1 MTMTHTLRLAPFAA
15 AALLAACASSGPKP
29 TQPTP
34 PTPPTVAI
42 PGNLAAPS
50 IQVLVRTLW
59 ADGVQIYECR
69 KAADASFPD
78 WALVAPEATLKD
90 SGGTLLGHHYGGP
103 TWEANDGS
111 KVVGVVKA
119 KADATN
125 PHSIPW
131 LLVETHSTGKPG
143 LFAKVTS
150 IQRVATVG
158 GVAPETGCGT
168 ATIGKQ
174 ERVPYTA
181 QYAQYAPAN

>member
-1 MTMTHTLRLAPFAA
+1 MMMSRTLALAPFAA
-15 AALLAACASSGPKP
+15 AALLAACGTPAPKA
-29 TQPTP
+29 
-34 PTPPTVAI
+34 TPPTVVI
-42 PGNLAAPS
+42 PGSLAAPS
-50 IQVLVRTLW
+50 NQVLVRTLW

-69 KAADASFPD
+69 KGPDASFPD
-78 WALVAPEATLKD
+78 WAFVAPEANLKD
-90 SGGTLLGHHYGGP
+90 AGGTLLGHHYGGP

>member
-1 MTMTHTLRLAPFAA
+1 MTMSRPLRFFSPTLAA
-15 AALLAACASSGPKP
+15 TLLAACASTAPK
-29 TQPTP
+29 
-34 PTPPTVAI
+34 PTPPTVTI
-42 PGNLAAPS
+42 PGSLAAPGK
-50 IQVLVRTLW
+50 QALVRTLW

-69 KAADASFPD
+69 KAADGNFPE
-78 WALVAPEATLKD
+78 WVFVAPEARLAD
-90 SGGTLLGHHYGGP
+90 SNGTTLGHHYAGP

-119 KADATN
+119 KADAIN
-125 PHSIPW
+125 PRAIPW
-131 LLVETHSTGKPG
+131 LLLETHSTGTPG
-143 LFAKVTS
+143 LFSKVTS

-181 QYAQYAPAN
+181 QYAQYAPAP

>member
-1 MTMTHTLRLAPFAA
+1 M
-15 AALLAACASSGPKP
+15 LAACASTTAPK
-29 TQPTP
+29 
-34 PTPPTVAI
+34 PTPPTVVI
-42 PGNLAAPS
+42 PGSLSAPAGQS
-50 IQVLVRTLW
+50 LVRTLW

-69 KAADASFPD
+69 KAADATFPA
-78 WALVAPEATLKD
+78 WVFVAPEATLKD
-90 SGGTLLGHHYGGP
+90 STGTLLGRHYAGP

-125 PHSIPW
+125 PHAIPW
-131 LLVETHSTGKPG
+131 LLLETHSTGKPG
-143 LFAKVTS
+143 LFAKVTA
-150 IQRVATVG
+150 IQRVATAG

-181 QYAQYAPAN
+181 QYTQYAPAP

>member
-1 MTMTHTLRLAPFAA
+1 MMMSRTLCLALFAA
-15 AALLAACASSGPKP
+15 AALLAGCAAPVLKAV
-29 TQPTP
+29 
-34 PTPPTVAI
+34 PPTVVI
-42 PGNLAAPS
+42 PGSLAPPS
-50 IQVLVRTLW
+50 NQVLVRTLW

-78 WALVAPEATLKD
+78 WAFVAPEASLKD
-90 SGGTLLGHHYGGP
+90 AGGTLLGHHYGGP

-119 KADATN
+119 KADAAN
-125 PHSIPW
+125 LHAIPW
-131 LLVETHSTGKPG
+131 LLVETHSIGKPG

-181 QYAQYAPAN
+181 QYAQYAPAP

>member
-1 MTMTHTLRLAPFAA
+1 MTMTRTLALAPFAA
-15 AALLAACASSGPKP
+15 AVLLAACASSGPKA
-29 TQPTP
+29 TP
-34 PTPPTVAI
+34 PTPPTVVI
-42 PGNLAAPS
+42 PGSLAAPS
-50 IQVLVRTLW
+50 NQVLVRTLW

-78 WALVAPEATLKD
+78 WALVAPEANLKD
-90 SGGTLLGHHYGGP
+90 AGGTLLGHHYGGP

-119 KADATN
+119 KADATS

-143 LFAKVTS
+143 LFAKVAS

-158 GVAPETGCGT
+158 GGAPETGCGT